1 MSSMQSDYSWPH
13 RTCILRQISVMPT
26 AQHAAPVNADPMF
39 AKTTTAASAL
49 CLNEKGRGVHVEMT
63 HSPLQLDKS
72 T

>member
-1 MSSMQSDYSWPH
+1 
-13 RTCILRQISVMPT
+13 MPT